1 MEKEDSLQ
9 IAPETVE
16 VHTPDVH
23 SSGVT
28 GDLRLHEFASA
39 VYRNTRFLRVWLP
52 PRYDALENA
61 SRYYPVFY
69 LNDGQNL
76 FDPATSFAGVKWGT
90 DEAADRLIRQEVIP
104 PMILVGIDNA
114 QGERLREF
122 LPYRSYSPPVLRP
135 LGKHYPEF
143 LLREVMPFICAKY
156 RVARGP
162 ENTGLGGSSLGGL
175 ISLYTAM
182 VQPGVFGRVLVESP
196 SLWVSNRRIFKYV
209 RLAKVWP
216 QRIYVGVGTHE
227 AGNAE
232 RDKKVVED
240 VVRLEYV
247 LRKAGLG
254 EDRLRVKVAE
264 GASHSEGEWAKRF
277 PEALSFLFGL
287 DAARVE

>member
-1 MEKEDSLQ
+1 MAEEDSLQ
-9 IAPETVE
+9 IAPETSQE
-16 VHTPDVH
+16 NAPKFHNA
-23 SSGVT
+23 GVT
-28 GDLRLHEFASA
+28 GDLRLHEFTSA
-39 VYRNTRFLRVWLP
+39 VYRNARILRVWLP
-52 PRYDALENA
+52 PRYDAPDNA
-61 SRYYPVFY
+61 ERHYPVFY

-76 FDPATSFAGVKWGT
+76 FDTATAFAGVKWAA

-114 QGERLREF
+114 QGERIREF

-135 LGKHYPEF
+135 MGKRYPDF
-143 LLREVMPFICAKY
+143 LLREVMPFIGEKY

-216 QRIYVGVGTHE
+216 EKIFVGVGTRE
-227 AGNAE
+227 ADNDE

-247 LRKAGLG
+247 LRRAGLG
-254 EDRLRVKVAE
+254 EDRLRVRVVE
-264 GASHSEGEWAKRF
+264 GAGHSESEWARRF
-277 PEALSFLFGL
+277 PEALEFLFGQ
-287 DAARVE
+287 